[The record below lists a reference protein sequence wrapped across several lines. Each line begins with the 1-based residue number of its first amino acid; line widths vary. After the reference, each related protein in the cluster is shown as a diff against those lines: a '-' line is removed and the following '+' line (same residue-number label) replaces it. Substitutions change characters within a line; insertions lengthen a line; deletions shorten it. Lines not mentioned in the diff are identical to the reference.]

1 MAYLYRFTPGAV
13 YSRIQELHH
22 RQKAEEVLARF
33 GLKGCRTF
41 TGYVLVDA
49 MWDNPNYWIRYT
61 LLRSALGLAA
71 GREVGVLGNYRAK
84 VCGRTLERFGIFD
97 AVQITAL
104 RGEPKTHRREASRL
118 LSQTK
123 TPGDILGWQLP
134 HGLPADLVYD
144 GILKRQR
151 AACVDLDDPRL
162 LGYVAEALGSIAAA
176 EKLLS
181 AYKFNLVVLSH
192 AVNFQFASLAWLAIK
207 KGIPVIVAYGN
218 YGVARFVKLTKLH
231 EIYDPTDCPTRSD
244 LTTLLD
250 IKAKTMA
257 AAGMAYLKKRRDGRT
272 DDMGAQYAFQRARK
286 NINRA
291 AIVEKFRWDS
301 CLPIV
306 AVYTGS
312 WFDFPHSYGTTH
324 FRDFLDWVLATL
336 TVAMSNRRVNWLFKA
351 HPCDEWY
358 GGITLSDLMPSLKGY
373 DHIRL
378 VPKEWN
384 GSALLDALDGFVT
397 YHGTVGVE
405 AAALGKPV
413 LVSDRGWYHDAGF
426 VKWPES
432 RDEYLKALKTDW
444 WKDLDLDMTTE
455 RARIFAGWH
464 FGRPAWQ
471 AGFVLDDDTVQA
483 PIYRKVPQLF
493 EVNGEP
499 LERELKTI
507 REWFHAPS
515 RHYHTYKMSQAEEF
529 DC

>member
-1 MAYLYRFTPGAV
+1 
-13 YSRIQELHH
+13 
-22 RQKAEEVLARF
+22 
-33 GLKGCRTF
+33 
-41 TGYVLVDA
+41 

-84 VCGRTLERFGIFD
+84 VCGRTLERFRIFD

-134 HGLPADLVYD
+134 HGLPADFVYD

-162 LGYVAEALGSIAAA
+162 LGYVVEALGCISAAD
-176 EKLLS
+176 KLLS
-181 AYKFNLVVLSH
+181 AYKFDLVVLSH

-207 KGIPVIVAYGN
+207 KGISVIVVYGN
-218 YGVARFVKLTKLH
+218 YGVAKFAKLTKLQD
-231 EIYDPTDCPTRSD
+231 IYDPTDCPTRSD
-244 LTTLLD
+244 LTALPD
-250 IKAKTMA
+250 IKAKAMA
-257 AAGMAYLKKRRDGRT
+257 AAGVACLKNRWDGRT
-272 DDMGAQYAFQRARK
+272 DDIGAQYAFQRARE

-306 AVYTGS
+306 AVYAAN
-312 WFDFPHSYGTTH
+312 WFDYPHSYGATH
-324 FRDFLDWVLATL
+324 FRDFLDWVQATL
-336 TVAMSNRRVNWLFKA
+336 TVAMSNRRTNWLFKA

-358 GGITLSDLMPSLKGY
+358 GSVTLLDIMPSLKGY

-384 GSALLDALDGFVT
+384 GSALLDAVDGVVT

-413 LVSDRGWYHDAGF
+413 LVSDRGWYQDTGF
-426 VKWPES
+426 VKWPKS
-432 RDEYLKALKTDW
+432 REEYLDALATDW
-444 WKDLDLDMTTE
+444 WKGLDLDVTTQ
-455 RARIFAGWH
+455 RARIFAGWYL
-464 FGRPAWQ
+464 GRPAWQ
-471 AGFVLDDDTVQA
+471 GGFVLVDDSVQA
-483 PIYRKVPQLF
+483 PIYQTVPELF
-493 EVNGEP
+493 AENADA
-499 LERELKTI
+499 LAREIKTI
-507 REWFHAPS
+507 QGWFASDS
-515 RHYHTYKMSQAEEF
+515 RHYHTYKMAQTEEF
-529 DC
+529 GC